1 MLTHSI
7 GSFFSSTL
15 GFFLLTFCNI
25 LFLFNRFLL
34 DAAFHVFVCKRQSR
48 LALCLLCL
56 LQLSP
61 SSPPP
66 PEVHNERVSWCF
78 HCSAGAPWVAV
89 LTRSVLITLWWS
101 ANSPITQ
108 ILRYEHFWR
117 CCSSLYA
124 FNVGGK
130 DMVFLRLR
138 HNIYRWKYMPLI
150 LDYKTDSSPSEPS
163 STLQIILPWSKIT
176 NLTFT
181 FQRCRLFKNTSY

>member
-1 MLTHSI
+1 MSTHSI

-48 LALCLLCL
+48 LALSLLCL

-66 PEVHNERVSWCF
+66 PEAHTEWVSCGS
-78 HCSAGAPWVAV
+78 HCSG
-89 LTRSVLITLWWS
+89 RGTLS
-101 ANSPITQ
+101 DHAQGLCAHHFMMKCKLSHHSD
-108 ILRYEHFWR
+108 LRYEHFWR
-117 CCSSLYA
+117 CCSNLYA
-124 FNVGGK
+124 FNVGGE

-138 HNIYRWKYMPLI
+138 HNIYSCKEIPLV
-150 LDYKTDSSPSEPS
+150 LDYETDSSPPEPS
-163 STLQIILPWSKIT
+163 STSQIILP
-176 NLTFT
+176 
-181 FQRCRLFKNTSY
+181 